1 MIWKITYRILRVM
14 IFFYNCKFPRKR
26 QLYILDKEISSAMW
40 YGWCKKIYRVK
51 NLHEINR
58 CIVDTRY
65 YLDTLLRLRSRVA
78 RLTTPPPL
86 RRLRYLRVG
95 EFQLCWNSCRD
106 MLYASCILKLNTRS
120 DFKMYGEWGKRMGW

>member
-26 QLYILDKEISSAMW
+26 QLYILDKEISSACDMVDARRYIAW
-40 YGWCKKIYRVK
+40 KICTKLIAVSWIHDTTWTLFYGF
-51 NLHEINR
+51 
-58 CIVDTRY
+58 DP
-65 YLDTLLRLRSRVA
+65 RVA

-106 MLYASCILKLNTRS
+106 MLYASCILKLNTHS
-120 DFKMYGEWGKRMGW
+120 DFKMYGG